1 MIILKDFYAD
11 WCGPCK
17 MQSPIIDEIKSDFQ
31 DNEEVKIEKINIDEN
46 KEEAMKYGVMS
57 IPTLILEKD
66 GEEIKRIV
74 GLSDKD
80 SLTELINNNL

>member
-1 MIILKDFYAD
+1 MIVLKDFYAD

-74 GLSDKD
+74 GLSDKE
-80 SLTELINNNL
+80 SLTELINSNL